1 MKLLLMGFISAAL
14 LAACGGDKNSAT
26 STTTD
31 STAMTDNTAVAG
43 NPDTMNNMSNMQGN
57 NMSIMGIMDKGMQDM
72 KAMKS
77 SGNPDNDFAGMM
89 KMHHMSAIEASQVQL
104 SQGTDPTLKA
114 MSQKMIDDQ
123 QREIAEFNTFLSGHD
138 AHGGGDAFHKESM
151 AMMNKM
157 NMPMDN
163 SGSVDKQ
170 FVTMMIPH
178 HQGAI
183 DMSKAY
189 IKSGAHEPKMKSMA
203 NNLISAQQKEIKEL
217 QAWLDKN
224 K

>member
-1 MKLLLMGFISAAL
+1 MKLLIIGCVSAVL
-14 LAACGGDKNSAT
+14 FSACGGDKNSTT

-31 STAMTDNTAVAG
+31 STAMTDNTMVAG
-43 NPDTMNNMSNMQGN
+43 NTDTMSNMNMSGT
-57 NMSIMGIMDKGMQDM
+57 NMSIMGIMDKSMQDM

-77 SGNPDNDFAGMM
+77 SGNPDNDFASMM

-104 SQGTDPTLKA
+104 SQGTDPGIKA
-114 MSQKMIDDQ
+114 MAQKMIDGQ
-123 QREIAEFNTFLSGHD
+123 QSEVAEFNTFLSGHS
-138 AHGGGDAFHKESM
+138 AHGGGDAFHKEALGMMDKM
-151 AMMNKM
+151 AA
-157 NMPMDN
+157 PMDH

-189 IKSGAHEPKMKSMA
+189 IKSGAHEPKMKTMA
-203 NNLISAQQKEIKEL
+203 NNIIESQQKEIKDL
-217 QAWLDKN
+217 QAWLSKN
-224 K
+224 

>member
-1 MKLLLMGFISAAL
+1 MKILIIGFASAVLLT
-14 LAACGGDKNSAT
+14 ACGGDKNSAT

-31 STAMTDNTAVAG
+31 STAMTDNTTVAG
-43 NPDTMNNMSNMQGN
+43 TTDTMNNMNMSGS
-57 NMSIMGIMDKGMQDM
+57 NMSIMGIMDKSMQDM

-89 KMHHMSAIEASQVQL
+89 KMHHMSAIEAAQVEL
-104 SQGTDPTLKA
+104 SKGTDATIKTMA
-114 MSQKMIDDQ
+114 QKMLDDQ
-123 QREIAEFNTFLSGHD
+123 QREVADFNTFISGHD
-138 AHGGGDAFHKESM
+138 AHGGGDGFHKDAM
-151 AMMNKM
+151 ALMSKM

-163 SGSVDKQ
+163 GASIDKQ

-189 IKSGAHEPKMKSMA
+189 IKSGAHEVKMKAMA
-203 NNLISAQQKEIKEL
+203 NNIIVSQQKEIKEL